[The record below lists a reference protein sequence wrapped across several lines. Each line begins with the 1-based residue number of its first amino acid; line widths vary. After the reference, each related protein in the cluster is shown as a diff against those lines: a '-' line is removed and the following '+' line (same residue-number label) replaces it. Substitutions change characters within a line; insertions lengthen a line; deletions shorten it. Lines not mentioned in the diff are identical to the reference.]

1 MLIGND
7 NLFVTVIQ
15 KIREGPPG
23 APIAAKC
30 RLGWSIYGATGKG
43 KIQSSFHIDE
53 CTCDRELHDLVKQHF
68 QDESR
73 SWQKVHR
80 PLSIE
85 EERAYGILKATT
97 KRVGERFE
105 TGLLWKFDDFEFPN
119 SRPMAERRH
128 QCLERRMKKN
138 PVIGESV
145 RRQMIEYVEKGYIH
159 LATDEELDDMDPRRA
174 NRQHFASR
182 LGVSLIA
189 SRRRKQPRQINAIT
203 IRDAIVE
210 CRLSSSLALSFLI
223 DSGADVNII
232 GGNDW
237 SILKKQYLS
246 GQAKL
251 EPIANPDNRLLRA
264 YATANPMTINCA
276 FKAKVEV
283 VGASKPVVEAEF
295 LVVDEGRR
303 SLLGRCTAN
312 ELRLLDIG
320 LNVHNCEEADDLT
333 VFPKIPGVRVR
344 FSIDKSVPPEKNAYF
359 NVPAA
364 YREAAKR
371 RLEEMAA
378 RGIIEKVT
386 SAPRWISGM
395 SAVPKGK
402 NDFRLVVNMRA
413 PNKAIKREYF
423 RLPLVDEMRIKLHG
437 AKYFTKLDLS
447 NAFYHLELSRESR
460 DLTTFLTE
468 TGMFRFTR
476 LMFGVNCAPEVFQR
490 EMTRILE
497 GIENVI
503 IYIDD
508 ILIYSPTLEELRKIT
523 AKVLKVL
530 RINCLTLNNDK
541 CIYEQTRVK
550 FLGHELDERG
560 FHVEEAKIKAIRQ
573 FRDPTTT
580 SELKSFLGLA
590 SFVSPHIQNFAEIT
604 NPLWAAT
611 ATKNW
616 LWGPEQQKAFRLVKE
631 SIITSTTTLSY
642 FSENDK
648 TILYTDASPNALG
661 AVLVQQHNSA
671 PPRII
676 SFGSKSL
683 TETEKKYAQNQREA
697 LATVWAVEHFSFFLR
712 GRHFT
717 LRTDAQG
724 VTFILNRSREN
735 SKRALTRADG
745 WALRL
750 SPYNYD
756 VEYIRGNDNIADPS
770 SRLYTGHDEP
780 FDEQHSPWEIATLE
794 SNVSGFLT
802 ESEIRTA
809 TKENDILQKVIDALE
824 TNIWAKDLIQFQ
836 RVAAE
841 LSVEDNMLVRNG
853 CVVIPKQLQQKALD
867 VAHSGHPMIA
877 KMKSI
882 LRERVWWPSMNQD
895 VQNWIESCQECAT
908 NGRPERPT
916 PMKRKF
922 APQAAW
928 DTIAI
933 DFNGPYGK
941 LSGISILV
949 VVDYRSRFVIAAP
962 VSSTSFEHAR
972 RVLDTIFDRE
982 GFPKCI
988 RSDNGPPFNSEQY
1001 KKYCS
1006 DRGIHASFSTPLF
1019 PQQNGLVE
1027 GYMKLVNKA
1036 MATAISTGSDYKEA
1050 LKAAVN
1056 AHNAAAHS
1064 ITGFP
1069 PEEIM
1074 YGRKIKRN
1082 LPLLHYGKTF
1092 HDENLLS
1099 LKDRQSKLKGKA
1111 LEDARRGARICR
1123 IKPGDDVIIKRT
1135 APAKG
1140 DSKFLP

>member
-1 MLIGND
+1 MAEVGRYVRAPSVQEPVYEEYFDLGESENATETPVQGNADFAKRMNEFGQLLQSLIEKPVRSENQQPVLIDNDWGRNTEQPSPLKDGASGSIRWDLIPSNRLWEAWQTFLENFEIVASLSNMSSARRSKLLFLAMGANLQSILRAAHLKPCLNDPQCYQKFVDIIGNYFKTMTD
-7 NLFVTVIQ
+7 T
-15 KIREGPPG
+15 
-23 APIAAKC
+23 AAEHEAF
-30 RLGWSIYGATGKG
+30 SVMH
-43 KIQSSFHIDE
+43 Q
-53 CTCDRELHDLVKQHF
+53 
-68 QDESR
+68 
-73 SWQKVHR
+73 
-80 PLSIE
+80 
-85 EERAYGILKATT
+85 
-97 KRVGERFE
+97 RVGESTVNFHARLTEKVRLCGYSPNDQDRFVRAQ
-105 TGLLWKFDDFEFPN
+105 LLKGMVNKELVKDARTDGRATSEIVKTAT
-119 SRPMAERRH
+119 RREAYDAE
-128 QCLERRMKKN
+128 LVSAS
-138 PVIGESV
+138 PVINPPEALA
-145 RRQMIEYVEKGYIH
+145 VEN
-159 LATDEELDDMDPRRA
+159 T
-174 NRQHFASR
+174 
-182 LGVSLIA
+182 
-189 SRRRKQPRQINAIT
+189 RRRKRAGPRGENREVYPKRYKRTSPLGRRSRCWRSSCRIDSVNDIRENEEKKPLHGWSEDEHEQQINAIT

-210 CRLSSSLALSFLI
+210 GRLSSSLALSFLI

-232 GGNDW
+232 DGNDW

-295 LVVDEGRR
+295 LVVGEGRR
-303 SLLGRCTAN
+303 SLL
-312 ELRLLDIG
+312 
-320 LNVHNCEEADDLT
+320 
-333 VFPKIPGVRVR
+333 
-344 FSIDKSVPPEKNAYF
+344 EKNAYF

-364 YREAAKR
+364 YREAAER
-371 RLEEMAA
+371 RFEEMAA

-423 RLPLVDEMRIKLHG
+423 RLSLVDEMRIKLHG
-437 AKYFTKLDLS
+437 AKCFTKLDLS

-468 TGMFRFTR
+468 T
-476 LMFGVNCAPEVFQR
+476 V
-490 EMTRILE
+490 
-497 GIENVI
+497 
-503 IYIDD
+503 
-508 ILIYSPTLEELRKIT
+508 PTL
-523 AKVLKVL
+523 
-530 RINCLTLNNDK
+530 
-541 CIYEQTRVK
+541 
-550 FLGHELDERG
+550 
-560 FHVEEAKIKAIRQ
+560 
-573 FRDPTTT
+573 
-580 SELKSFLGLA
+580 SELFWYNNIIPL
-590 SFVSPHIQNFAEIT
+590 PH
-604 NPLWAAT
+604 
-611 ATKNW
+611 
-616 LWGPEQQKAFRLVKE
+616 
-631 SIITSTTTLSY
+631 
-642 FSENDK
+642 
-648 TILYTDASPNALG
+648 
-661 AVLVQQHNSA
+661 
-671 PPRII
+671 
-676 SFGSKSL
+676 
-683 TETEKKYAQNQREA
+683 YAQNQREA
-697 LATVWAVEHFSFFLR
+697 LATVWAVEHFSFFLL
-712 GRHFT
+712 GRHVT

-770 SRLYTGHDEP
+770 SRLYTRHDEP

-794 SNVSGFLT
+794 SKVSGFLT

-867 VAHSGHPMIA
+867 VAHSDHPMIA

-922 APQAAW
+922 APKAVW

-949 VVDYRSRFVIAAP
+949 VVDYRSRTGPRHPEKWASISKTQTNETHHP
-962 VSSTSFEHAR
+962 SSPNQAKRRQENGNGETESVPTSSSSSIRVRQPTCRPTVKQPRQR
-972 RVLDTIFDRE
+972 RR
-982 GFPKCI
+982 
-988 RSDNGPPFNSEQY
+988 
-1001 KKYCS
+1001 
-1006 DRGIHASFSTPLF
+1006 
-1019 PQQNGLVE
+1019 
-1027 GYMKLVNKA
+1027 
-1036 MATAISTGSDYKEA
+1036 
-1050 LKAAVN
+1050 
-1056 AHNAAAHS
+1056 
-1064 ITGFP
+1064 
-1069 PEEIM
+1069 
-1074 YGRKIKRN
+1074 
-1082 LPLLHYGKTF
+1082 
-1092 HDENLLS
+1092 
-1099 LKDRQSKLKGKA
+1099 
-1111 LEDARRGARICR
+1111 
-1123 IKPGDDVIIKRT
+1123 
-1135 APAKG
+1135 
-1140 DSKFLP
+1140 

>member
-1 MLIGND
+1 M
-7 NLFVTVIQ
+7 T
-15 KIREGPPG
+15 ET
-23 APIAAKC
+23 AAEHEAF
-30 RLGWSIYGATGKG
+30 SVMH
-43 KIQSSFHIDE
+43 Q
-53 CTCDRELHDLVKQHF
+53 
-68 QDESR
+68 
-73 SWQKVHR
+73 
-80 PLSIE
+80 
-85 EERAYGILKATT
+85 
-97 KRVGERFE
+97 RVGESTVNFHARLTEKVRLCGYSPNDQDRFVRAQ
-105 TGLLWKFDDFEFPN
+105 LLKGMVNKELVKDARTDGRATSEIVKAAT
-119 SRPMAERRH
+119 RREAYDAE
-128 QCLERRMKKN
+128 LVSAS
-138 PVIGESV
+138 PVINPPEALA
-145 RRQMIEYVEKGYIH
+145 VEN
-159 LATDEELDDMDPRRA
+159 T
-174 NRQHFASR
+174 
-182 LGVSLIA
+182 
-189 SRRRKQPRQINAIT
+189 RRRKRAGPRGENREVYPKRYKRTPPLGRRSRCWRCNRQRHTDGLCPALNEQCRKCKKRGHYAATCRIDSVNDIRENEEKKPLHGWSEDEHEQQINAIT

-295 LVVDEGRR
+295 LVVGEGRR

-671 PPRII
+671 P
-676 SFGSKSL
+676 
-683 TETEKKYAQNQREA
+683 
-697 LATVWAVEHFSFFLR
+697 
-712 GRHFT
+712 
-717 LRTDAQG
+717 
-724 VTFILNRSREN
+724 
-735 SKRALTRADG
+735 
-745 WALRL
+745 
-750 SPYNYD
+750 
-756 VEYIRGNDNIADPS
+756 
-770 SRLYTGHDEP
+770 
-780 FDEQHSPWEIATLE
+780 
-794 SNVSGFLT
+794 
-802 ESEIRTA
+802 
-809 TKENDILQKVIDALE
+809 
-824 TNIWAKDLIQFQ
+824 
-836 RVAAE
+836 
-841 LSVEDNMLVRNG
+841 
-853 CVVIPKQLQQKALD
+853 
-867 VAHSGHPMIA
+867 
-877 KMKSI
+877 
-882 LRERVWWPSMNQD
+882 
-895 VQNWIESCQECAT
+895 
-908 NGRPERPT
+908 
-916 PMKRKF
+916 
-922 APQAAW
+922 
-928 DTIAI
+928 
-933 DFNGPYGK
+933 
-941 LSGISILV
+941 
-949 VVDYRSRFVIAAP
+949 
-962 VSSTSFEHAR
+962 
-972 RVLDTIFDRE
+972 
-982 GFPKCI
+982 
-988 RSDNGPPFNSEQY
+988 
-1001 KKYCS
+1001 
-1006 DRGIHASFSTPLF
+1006 
-1019 PQQNGLVE
+1019 
-1027 GYMKLVNKA
+1027 
-1036 MATAISTGSDYKEA
+1036 
-1050 LKAAVN
+1050 
-1056 AHNAAAHS
+1056 
-1064 ITGFP
+1064 
-1069 PEEIM
+1069 
-1074 YGRKIKRN
+1074 
-1082 LPLLHYGKTF
+1082 
-1092 HDENLLS
+1092 
-1099 LKDRQSKLKGKA
+1099 
-1111 LEDARRGARICR
+1111 
-1123 IKPGDDVIIKRT
+1123 
-1135 APAKG
+1135 
-1140 DSKFLP
+1140 